1 MKRSL
6 ACAVLSVVSACAGM
20 INVTGK
26 PSATLAPGHELQI
39 DFSVWNYGANNPGA
53 PPYPTHL
60 GLLIIGA
67 APGLAAVT
75 LPDST
80 SQYYPGFL
88 FEAGLESPDG
98 DAWAPFPD
106 PLLLAPGVFTQGD
119 GVQRDVAVLA
129 SSLDLSLALSEAIF
143 GQDLSGRIVLRNH
156 GGAFNIG
163 LGTGY
168 TIRNSVLEPDVW
180 GLGPSTVAG
189 LTRQVTIS
197 NPEPSTALLVL
208 GAALLAGLRGMRRR
222 RAAAARRGSSQSQ
235 PAGHILPIPQRRTF
249 SSRQRASG
257 L

>member
-1 MKRSL
+1 MRRSL
-6 ACAVLSVVSACAGM
+6 ACAVLSVLSACAGT
-20 INVTGK
+20 INVTAE

-88 FEAGLESPDG
+88 FEAWLESLDG
-98 DAWAPFPD
+98 EVRAPFPA
-106 PLLLAPGVFTQGD
+106 PLLLAPGVFTQG
-119 GVQRDVAVLA
+119 GGAELDVAVLA

-143 GQDLSGRIVLRNH
+143 GQDLSGRIVVRNL
-156 GGAFNIG
+156 GGGLDVG
-163 LGTGY
+163 LGPGY
-168 TIRNSVLEPDVW
+168 TIRNAVLEPDVW

-208 GAALLAGLRGMRRR
+208 GAALLAGVWGVRRR
-222 RAAAARRGSSQSQ
+222 RAAAARRTSF
-235 PAGHILPIPQRRTF
+235 RF
-249 SSRQRASG
+249 
-257 L
+257 

>member
-1 MKRSL
+1 MIYRSDASGAHNQAKMKRSL
-6 ACAVLSVVSACAGM
+6 ACAVLSVVSACAGT
-20 INVTGK
+20 INVTAE
-26 PSATLAPGHELQI
+26 PSATLPQGAQLEI
-39 DFSVWNYGANNPGA
+39 DFSVWNYAANNPGA

-88 FEAGLESPDG
+88 FEAWLESPDG

-143 GQDLSGRIVLRNH
+143 GQDFSGRIVVRNR
-156 GGAFNIG
+156 GGNFDVG
-163 LGTGY
+163 LGPGY
-168 TIRNSVLEPDVW
+168 TVRNAVLEPDVW
-180 GLGPSTVAG
+180 GLGPRTVAG
-189 LTRQVTIS
+189 LTRQVTIT
-197 NPEPSTALLVL
+197 NPEPSTALLAL
-208 GAALLAGLRGMRRR
+208 GAALLVGFRGMRRR
-222 RAAAARRGSSQSQ
+222 RAAAARRASSQS
-235 PAGHILPIPQRRTF
+235 
-249 SSRQRASG
+249 
-257 L
+257 